1 MAKAIEKYFTKRKDR
16 SPVSPS
22 EFPASPD
29 AKKVKNLTL
38 SEQSEEDELE
48 HVEQEEAGEDEVFM
62 SELDMSGEVAT
73 KLQTILH
80 KLEKLDGIEGSLK
93 KIEAS
98 LKSLEQRTEHLE
110 AFHSSAKE
118 DIRGMKES
126 LNNHEQ
132 TLEELKMKQ
141 TVYEIE
147 TAELKVES
155 KEQKNKSDELHMK
168 NLYMEA
174 YSRRENIKFTNI
186 AEETTSAAQREDT
199 EELLRNFLERDL
211 GYADARSVEI
221 QRVHR
226 IGKSK
231 NGAPRPILAR
241 FLRYKDCERILSLGQ
256 RLKET
261 NFQMFK
267 DLPAEIIEKR
277 RPQVETLKRAR
288 RNGIP
293 ANFSASQPD
302 KLYVKGKLWP
312 AGKEFIIT

>member
-1 MAKAIEKYFTKRKDR
+1 MAKAIDKYFTKRKDR

-132 TLEELKMKQ
+132 TLEELKM
-141 TVYEIE
+141 
-147 TAELKVES
+147 
-155 KEQKNKSDELHMK
+155 
-168 NLYMEA
+168 
-174 YSRRENIKFTNI
+174 
-186 AEETTSAAQREDT
+186 
-199 EELLRNFLERDL
+199 
-211 GYADARSVEI
+211 
-221 QRVHR
+221 
-226 IGKSK
+226 
-231 NGAPRPILAR
+231 
-241 FLRYKDCERILSLGQ
+241 
-256 RLKET
+256 
-261 NFQMFK
+261 
-267 DLPAEIIEKR
+267 
-277 RPQVETLKRAR
+277 
-288 RNGIP
+288 
-293 ANFSASQPD
+293 
-302 KLYVKGKLWP
+302 
-312 AGKEFIIT
+312 